1 MNWQTLATTQTAVVS
16 GGFVLLGWHGRL
28 WLVTLRGGRI
38 HTLKRLLVEDV
49 GKVFRG
55 RHKSVGWTAVS
66 PHLEAEIHAKLL
78 PTVADYLPL
87 LRDGLAQIGGG
98 ATTDAQFLLS
108 YAALGETAALKHL
121 THIVEQGTGA
131 GYLLFS

>member
-1 MNWQTLATTQTAVVS
+1 MDWQLLATNQTAVVS
-16 GGFVLLGWHGRL
+16 GGFVLLGAHGRL

-55 RHKSVGWTAVS
+55 RRQPVDWTAVS

-78 PTVADYLPL
+78 PTAADYLPL

-98 ATTDAQFLLS
+98 ATTDAQFVLG
-108 YAALGETAALKHL
+108 YAAVGETAALKYL
-121 THIVEQGTGA
+121 IHIVEQGTGA
-131 GYLLFS
+131 GYLLFP